1 MTHRFWLLAIPLTAA
16 ALASAQNTTSPA
28 TSSPSPSQD
37 VKNVQVLKGLSH
49 DEIVWAMGF
58 ISQSLGVTCEYCH
71 VRNGAGFQLELDDK
85 TEKKTARKMLLMT
98 NSINDQAFD
107 GQQRVTCAT
116 CHNGSTK
123 PRAVNPI
130 VDAET
135 IKERLAAAR
144 QPNTANL
151 NYPSATELLAKY
163 EQAIGGQATLAR
175 LTTRVEKYSAV
186 TPTGTAS
193 GEAVR
198 KAPDKFLETAAG
210 GSTWVCDGNSARIS
224 SPRGSRKVT
233 GLDLADIKFTSDFW
247 RTLKLTERYSTA
259 LTTGKELVNGR
270 DTYIVE
276 GVVKG
281 SRIRERL
288 FFDVESGLLLRRITY
303 KPTALGSLADQ
314 TDFEDYRAV
323 EGVKVPFIVK
333 AATGAFATTRTYTE
347 IKFNVPLDDARF
359 STAEEAQGG
368 LDK

>member
-1 MTHRFWLLAIPLTAA
+1 MTHRFWFLAIPLTVA
-16 ALASAQNTTSPA
+16 ALASAQNTTSPPA
-28 TSSPSPSQD
+28 SPPPSQD

-58 ISQSLGVTCEYCH
+58 ISQSLGVTCEHCH

-85 TEKKTARKMLLMT
+85 PEKKTTRKMLLMT
-98 NSINDQAFD
+98 NSINDQAFE

-130 VDAET
+130 VDLET
-135 IKERLAAAR
+135 VKERLAAAR
-144 QPNTANL
+144 QPNTANP
-151 NYPSATELLAKY
+151 NYPSAAELLAKY
-163 EQAIGGQATLAR
+163 EQAIGGQAALAK
-175 LTTRVEKYSAV
+175 LTTRVEKYTALS
-186 TPTGTAS
+186 PTGTAS

-198 KAPDKFLETAAG
+198 KAPDKFLEATAG

-224 SPRGSRKVT
+224 LPRGSRQAT
-233 GLDLADIKFTSDFW
+233 GLDLADIKFTGDFW
-247 RTLKLTERYSTA
+247 RTFKLTERYSTA
-259 LTTGKELVNGR
+259 MTTGKEIVNGR
-270 DTYIVE
+270 DTYVVE
-276 GVVKG
+276 GAVKG
-281 SRIRERL
+281 SRIREHL
-288 FFDVESGLLLRRITY
+288 FFDVESGLLLRRLTY

-323 EGVKVPFIVK
+323 EGVKVPFLVK

-359 STAEEAQGG
+359 STAEAAPGRLE
-368 LDK
+368 K